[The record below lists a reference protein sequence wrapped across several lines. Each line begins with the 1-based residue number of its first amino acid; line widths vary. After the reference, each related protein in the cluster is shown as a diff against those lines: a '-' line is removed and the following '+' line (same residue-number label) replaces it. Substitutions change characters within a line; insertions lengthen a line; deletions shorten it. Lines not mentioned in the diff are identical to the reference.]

1 MAENWLD
8 QALIVCNAIIN
19 PDHILLMDQYSD
31 NIRNPQNEWFENS
44 YKNQLKNV
52 AKTNRSVIIRSYFW
66 TVNNSDQKQE
76 QLIDILWFK

>member
-31 NIRNPQNEWFENS
+31 NT
-44 YKNQLKNV
+44 YKKSSKCTVSVLKGNFI
-52 AKTNRSVIIRSYFW
+52 N
-66 TVNNSDQKQE
+66 
-76 QLIDILWFK
+76 